1 MAALLRRYST
11 VNRHA
16 LGENPLARRRDS
28 ILRNTE
34 HTEMEERAL
43 PSSNAVSTETVGP
56 DEATRAADNRI
67 QFVLTPR
74 HLQLLD
80 DLCYQVR
87 RATRYKLNRSEVV
100 RALIEQLEHKEL
112 HFKHI
117 RSEED
122 LREQIRKVLH

>member
-1 MAALLRRYST
+1 M
-11 VNRHA
+11 NRHA

-34 HTEMEERAL
+34 RLETADDSFT
-43 PSSNAVSTETVGP
+43 SSNAVNTVSAGAVTA
-56 DEATRAADNRI
+56 DDGTRAADNRV

-87 RATRYKLNRSEVV
+87 RATRYKLNRSEIV
-100 RALIEQLEHKEL
+100 RVLIEQLANKEL
-112 HFKHI
+112 HLQHI

-122 LREQIRKVLH
+122 LQERIREMLHS

>member
-1 MAALLRRYST
+1 M
-11 VNRHA
+11 NRHA

-34 HTEMEERAL
+34 RLETEEQSL
-43 PSSNAVSTETVGP
+43 TPSHAMSAGTVTA
-56 DEATRAADNRI
+56 DDTTRATDNRV

-87 RATRYKLNRSEVV
+87 RATRYKLNRSEIV
-100 RALIEQLEHKEL
+100 RMLIEQLENKEI
-112 HFKHI
+112 HCQHI

-122 LREQIRKVLH
+122 LREKIREMLYS

>member
-1 MAALLRRYST
+1 M
-11 VNRHA
+11 NRHA

-34 HTEMEERAL
+34 RLETADESF
-43 PSSNAVSTETVGP
+43 PSSNAVNAVSAGAVTA
-56 DEATRAADNRI
+56 DDSTRAADNRV

-87 RATRYKLNRSEVV
+87 RATRYKLNRSEIV
-100 RALIEQLEHKEL
+100 RVLIEQLANKEL
-112 HFKHI
+112 HLQHI

-122 LREQIRKVLH
+122 LQEIIREMLHS

>member
-1 MAALLRRYST
+1 

-34 HTEMEERAL
+34 HSESPDASL
-43 PSSNAVSTETVGP
+43 PSHALAIGTTTADS
-56 DEATRAADNRI
+56 TRAVDNRV
-67 QFVLTPR
+67 QFVLSPK

-87 RATRYKLNRSEVV
+87 KATRYKLNRSEIV
-100 RALIEQLEHKEL
+100 RALIEQLENKEL
-112 HFKHI
+112 RFQHI
-117 RSEED
+117 QSETD
-122 LREQIRKVLH
+122 LQKQLRELLNS

>member
-1 MAALLRRYST
+1 M
-11 VNRHA
+11 NRHA
-16 LGENPLARRRDS
+16 LGENPLTRRRDS

-34 HTEMEERAL
+34 YTESVEGIL
-43 PSSNAVSTETVGP
+43 PSSNVVSDGTTAP
-56 DEATRAADNRI
+56 DEAARAADNRI

-100 RALIEQLEHKEL
+100 RVLIEQLENKEL
-112 HFKHI
+112 HFNHI
-117 RSEED
+117 QSEED
-122 LREQIRKVLH
+122 LREQIREVLQS

>member
-1 MAALLRRYST
+1 

-34 HTEMEERAL
+34 RPEIPDVS
-43 PSSNAVSTETVGP
+43 PSS
-56 DEATRAADNRI
+56 EASSIGTTTADSTRAADNRV
-67 QFVLTPR
+67 QFVLSPK

-87 RATRYKLNRSEVV
+87 KTTRYKLNRSEVV
-100 RALIEQLEHKEL
+100 RALIEQLENKEL
-112 HFKHI
+112 QFQHI
-117 RSEED
+117 RSEAD
-122 LREQIRKVLH
+122 LLKQILEMRNS

>member
-1 MAALLRRYST
+1 M
-11 VNRHA
+11 NRHA
-16 LGENPLARRRDS
+16 LGENPLTRHRDS

-34 HTEMEERAL
+34 RLETADESFT
-43 PSSNAVSTETVGP
+43 SSNAVSAGAVTADDG
-56 DEATRAADNRI
+56 TRAADNRV

-87 RATRYKLNRSEVV
+87 RATRYKLNRSEIV
-100 RALIEQLEHKEL
+100 RVLIEQLANKEL
-112 HFKHI
+112 HLQHI

-122 LREQIRKVLH
+122 LQERIREMLHS

>member
-1 MAALLRRYST
+1 M
-11 VNRHA
+11 NRHA

-34 HTEMEERAL
+34 RLESPDESFTPANDMSAG
-43 PSSNAVSTETVGP
+43 AVTVG
-56 DEATRAADNRI
+56 DDTRAADNRV

-87 RATRYKLNRSEVV
+87 KATRYKLNRSEIV
-100 RALIEQLEHKEL
+100 RVLIEQLANKEL
-112 HFKHI
+112 HFQHI

-122 LREQIRKVLH
+122 LQERIREMLHS